1 MVNKGLI
8 RLPGIPLRTG
18 NARIPEP
25 PHGCAR
31 RTQPAAALLA
41 MAFRRKFHDNPSRS
55 DRWQVDSDRVEVS
68 GTSAGSGREECI
80 IIEPERTFADT
91 CKAIRRT
98 VVETAFRCGQSAHI
112 GGSLSMVELL
122 ATLFGEVLVHRPRQP
137 DWDGRD
143 MFILSKG
150 HAVLGYLAVLFQH
163 GYFDADKLATF
174 QTNGS
179 DLIAHPVKN
188 VALGIESSNGSL
200 GQGLGY
206 AAGIALGMLKRR
218 QDRRVYVML
227 GDGECNEGSVWESA
241 ATAGELGL
249 GNLTAIIDENRF
261 RNDGANSTYAGRAK
275 LANVW
280 RAFGWNVAEVDGH
293 DHAAILK
300 AFRTARDTADRPTAI
315 VASTIKGKGIAFM
328 EDNNDWHHNR
338 ITANGFEDCLKAL
351 DADGPAGGAVA
362 NG

>member
-1 MVNKGLI
+1 M
-8 RLPGIPLRTG
+8 
-18 NARIPEP
+18 
-25 PHGCAR
+25 R
-31 RTQPAAALLA
+31 R
-41 MAFRRKFHDNPSRS
+41 
-55 DRWQVDSDRVEVS
+55 VDSEHRQVPE
-68 GTSAGSGREECI
+68 TSQGSGGEERI
-80 IIEPERTFADT
+80 IIEPDRTFADT

-122 ATLFGEVLVHRPRQP
+122 ATLFGEVLVHRPAEP

-150 HAVLGYLAVLFQH
+150 HAVLGYLAVLHQQ

-188 VALGIESSNGSL
+188 IALGIESSNGSL

-206 AAGIALGMLKRR
+206 ATGIALGMRKRK

-241 ATAGELGL
+241 ATATELGL
-249 GNLTAIIDENRF
+249 GNLTAIVDENRL
-261 RNDGANSTYAGRAK
+261 RNDGANLTYAGRVK

-280 RAFGWNVAEVDGH
+280 RAFGWNVIELDGH
-293 DHAAILK
+293 DHTAILK
-300 AFRTARDTADRPTAI
+300 AFRTARDTADQPTAI
-315 VASTIKGKGIAFM
+315 IASTIKGKGIPFM

-351 DADGPAGGAVA
+351 DADGLTSGAA
-362 NG
+362 AHG